1 MTMINGGTAAEMM
14 IKAMKNDLGKKLY
27 GNTLTKNIGNALYKE
42 KDKIE
47 ETARKQ
53 FPMLKACKQFQY
65 GYKLADPKD
74 VMRSFQP
81 TGVVLIPEEEELK
94 SIVDRASELMTDF
107 TPQKAMDA
115 LKSLGGSEAEVEKL
129 AKEMTAGVD
138 PSEIKKAAS
147 GILPDFQLP
156 SFPGMGKK

>member
-1 MTMINGGTAAEMM
+1 M
-14 IKAMKNDLGKKLY
+14 GKPGVNRSLHVP
-27 GNTLTKNIGNALYKE
+27 GLTVREFAVRGPDCRVFEAGF
-42 KDKIE
+42 DCH
-47 ETARKQ
+47 R
-53 FPMLKACKQFQY
+53 
-65 GYKLADPKD
+65 YKLADPKD

>member
-42 KDKIE
+42 SEKIE

-65 GYKLADPKD
+65 GY
-74 VMRSFQP
+74 V
-81 TGVVLIPEEEELK
+81 
-94 SIVDRASELMTDF
+94 
-107 TPQKAMDA
+107 
-115 LKSLGGSEAEVEKL
+115 
-129 AKEMTAGVD
+129 
-138 PSEIKKAAS
+138 IK
-147 GILPDFQLP
+147 
-156 SFPGMGKK
+156 